1 MRFVRKVKQTTT
13 IATKN
18 TTQLDSDET
27 DLVGDR
33 IQVRKEGGFQC
44 LQGER
49 SGLGFRE
56 LPDQYGAFAYTRKH
70 GSSDDGIE
78 LDSAVDMTARIHVS
92 KRIDVVSSKNEGGEL
107 LSVEHV

>member
-1 MRFVRKVKQTTT
+1 MRKAKQTTT
-13 IATKN
+13 IATKKAA
-18 TTQLDSDET
+18 QLDSDET

-33 IQVRKEGGFQC
+33 IQVRKEGGFHR

-70 GSSDDGIE
+70 GTSDDGIE

-92 KRIDVVSSKNEGGEL
+92 KRIDVVSSKSEGGEL

>member
-1 MRFVRKVKQTTT
+1 MRKAKQTTIT
-13 IATKN
+13 ATKN
-18 TTQLDSDET
+18 AAQLDSDET
-27 DLVGDR
+27 DLVSGR
-33 IQVRKEGGFQC
+33 IQVINEGGFQR

-70 GSSDDGIE
+70 GTSDEEIE
-78 LDSAVDMTARIHVS
+78 LDSAVDMRARIHVS
-92 KRIDVVSSKNEGGEL
+92 KRIDVVSSKNEGGEM

>member
-1 MRFVRKVKQTTT
+1 MRKAKQTTI
-13 IATKN
+13 IATNN
-18 TTQLDSDET
+18 TAELDSDET

-33 IQVRKEGGFQC
+33 LKVRKEGGFQR

-70 GSSDDGIE
+70 GTSDDGIE
-78 LDSAVDMTARIHVS
+78 LDSAVDMTARIHVT
-92 KRIDVVSSKNEGGEL
+92 KRIDVVSTKNEEGEM

>member
-1 MRFVRKVKQTTT
+1 MRKAKQTTI

-18 TTQLDSDET
+18 AVQLDSDET
-27 DLVGDR
+27 DLVSDR
-33 IQVRKEGGFQC
+33 IQVRDEGVFQR
-44 LQGER
+44 LQSER
-49 SGLGFRE
+49 SGRGLRE

-70 GSSDDGIE
+70 GTSDDGIE

-92 KRIDVVSSKNEGGEL
+92 KTIDVVSSKNEGGEM

>member
-1 MRFVRKVKQTTT
+1 MRKAKQTTT
-13 IATKN
+13 K
-18 TTQLDSDET
+18 SDKT
-27 DLVGDR
+27 YLVSDR
-33 IQVRKEGGFQC
+33 IQDISEGGFQR

-70 GSSDDGIE
+70 GTSDDEIE
-78 LDSAVDMTARIHVS
+78 LDSVVDVRARIHVS
-92 KRIDVVSSKNEGGEL
+92 KRIDVVTSKNEGGEM

>member
-1 MRFVRKVKQTTT
+1 MRKAKQTTT
-13 IATKN
+13 K
-18 TTQLDSDET
+18 SDKT
-27 DLVGDR
+27 YLVSDR
-33 IQVRKEGGFQC
+33 IQDINEGGFQR

-70 GSSDDGIE
+70 GTSDDEIE
-78 LDSAVDMTARIHVS
+78 LDSAVDVRARIHVS
-92 KRIDVVSSKNEGGEL
+92 KRIDVVTSKNEGGEM

>member
-1 MRFVRKVKQTTT
+1 MRKAKQTTT
-13 IATKN
+13 K
-18 TTQLDSDET
+18 SDQSY
-27 DLVGDR
+27 LVSDR
-33 IQVRKEGGFQC
+33 IQDINEGGFQR

-70 GSSDDGIE
+70 GTSDDEIE
-78 LDSAVDMTARIHVS
+78 LDSAVEMRARIHVS
-92 KRIDVVSSKNEGGEL
+92 KRIDVVSSKNEGGEM